1 MNNTSLGDAI
11 YNATRLIE
19 QVNATIPVSENL
31 INKGIQTA
39 TKELNGQDLKFAQKK
54 QMQIQA
60 LVKDAKAGKDIS
72 AQVKALSKQVEA
84 KYKK

>member
-1 MNNTSLGDAI
+1 MSDNLTDAI
-11 YNATRLIE
+11 VQAQGLIDL
-19 QVNATIPVSENL
+19 VNFMIPKAENL